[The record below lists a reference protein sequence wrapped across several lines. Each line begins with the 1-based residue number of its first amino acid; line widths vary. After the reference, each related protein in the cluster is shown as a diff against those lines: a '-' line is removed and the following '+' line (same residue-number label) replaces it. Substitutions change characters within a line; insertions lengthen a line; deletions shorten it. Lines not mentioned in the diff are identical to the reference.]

1 MNAID
6 NEWNQYLFSQGL
18 QTYERENIKTK
29 IENISQSIDIFPPKI
44 ADNDILPKCNELVIS
59 TKTKVLFL
67 NTEVDIH
74 KIFWEIP
81 IIEYGNPT
89 TGVLKKQIKVVSKTE
104 EEYQEYRKKTEN
116 IPYFKEHIIKKIT
129 NPVTTPAIPALSSEK
144 EESRFRISRRIR
156 FKDERKITI
165 GISKKDIMNCRVK
178 AKNAFYNCFALVI
191 RFLHNDNFKEIH
203 VKVFNTGKLE
213 IPGILNKEL
222 FDIIRELIL
231 KTLQPHIS
239 IKLEFLENK
248 KTENVLINSNFN
260 CGYYINREKLYHI
273 LRSDKYGIE
282 TSYDPCSYPGVKC
295 KFYFNNK
302 LGFSDSQ
309 NGKIILEDRT
319 MKMNDLT
326 KSKKYTEISF
336 MIFRTGSVLIVGN
349 CCEDILN
356 YVFEFVKNILKVE
369 YLEIYAINEGP
380 VIKTKKS
387 KLRKKIINVS

>member
-1 MNAID
+1 MNNID

-29 IENISQSIDIFPPKI
+29 IENHSQIIDSSPQKIVSEDIS
-44 ADNDILPKCNELVIS
+44 PKCNELIIS

-74 KIFWEIP
+74 KIFWDIP

-116 IPYFKEHIIKKIT
+116 IPYFKEHIIKKIA
-129 NPVTTPAIPALSSEK
+129 NPVDPGLLSEK

-178 AKNAFYNCFALVI
+178 SKNAFYNCFALVL
-191 RFLHNDNFKEIH
+191 RFLYNDNFKEIH

-213 IPGILNKEL
+213 IPGILNIEL
-222 FDIIRELIL
+222 FDIIRVLIL

-239 IKLEFLENK
+239 TKLEFLENK

-260 CGYYINREKLYHI
+260 CGYYINREKLYYI
-273 LRSDKYGIE
+273 LRSDTYGIE

-295 KFYFNNK
+295 KFYFNNTV
-302 LGFSDSQ
+302 GFSDSQ
-309 NGKIILEDRT
+309 NGKIVPEDRS
-319 MKMNDLT
+319 MKMNDLM

-356 YVFEFVKNILKVE
+356 YVFEFVKNILKIE
-369 YLEIYAINEGP
+369 YSEISVINEGP
-380 VIKTKKS
+380 VIKTKKT
-387 KLRKKIINVS
+387 KLRKKTINIS